1 MVILQDGMQRM
12 FKKQENVF
20 YYITTMNE
28 NYSHPGLS
36 KGQEKDIIK
45 GMYLFKK
52 AKKGKT
58 RVQLLGS
65 GSILREVIA
74 AAELLEK
81 DFKVQA
87 DIWSCPS
94 FNELKRD
101 GDEVSRWN
109 LLHPDK
115 KAIQC
120 HVTQCLES
128 TEGPVVAATDY
139 VKLFADQIRAYVPR
153 SYAVLGTDGFG
164 RSDTREALRKHFEVD
179 RYYITVVA
187 LNALVGEGGISAKTV
202 NSALKK
208 YGIDTEKNNPLLA

>member
-1 MVILQDGMQRM
+1 M

-45 GMYLFKK
+45 GMYLFQK

-58 RVQLLGS
+58 KVQLLGS

-74 AAELLEK
+74 AADLLEK
-81 DFKVQA
+81 EFKVQA

-115 KAIQC
+115 KPRKC
-120 HVTQCLES
+120 HVTQCLEN

-139 VKLFADQIRAYVPR
+139 VKLFADQIRAYVPK
-153 SYAVLGTDGFG
+153 SYTVLGTDGFG
-164 RSDTREALRKHFEVD
+164 RSDSREALRKHFEVD
-179 RYYITVVA
+179 RYFITVAV
-187 LNALVGEGGISAKTV
+187 LNALVGEDIISVKTV
-202 NSALKK
+202 KAAIKK
-208 YGIDTEKNNPLLA
+208 YGIDTEKNNPLMS

>member
-36 KGQEKDIIK
+36 KGQEKDIVK

-115 KAIQC
+115 KASQC

>member
-1 MVILQDGMQRM
+1 
-12 FKKQENVF
+12 
-20 YYITTMNE
+20 MNE

-36 KGQEKDIIK
+36 KVQEKDIVK
-45 GMYLFKK
+45 GMYFFKK

-115 KAIQC
+115 KARQC

-164 RSDTREALRKHFEVD
+164 RSDSREALRKHFEVD
-179 RYYITVVA
+179 RFYITVVA
-187 LNALVGEGGISAKTV
+187 LNSLVGEGGISTKTV
-202 NSALKK
+202 KSALKK